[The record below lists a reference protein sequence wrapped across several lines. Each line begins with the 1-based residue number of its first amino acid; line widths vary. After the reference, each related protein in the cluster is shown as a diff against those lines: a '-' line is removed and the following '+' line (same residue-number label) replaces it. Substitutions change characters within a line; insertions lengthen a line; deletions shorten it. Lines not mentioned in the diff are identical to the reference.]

1 MSNRDRLRLSLE
13 ESQLNKSSEADN
25 NDLQQSEH
33 MPPSRKPDS
42 MTQSILNMQRTHGN
56 QAVRRMIANIQRSS
70 LMDGGPISSDLSDEI
85 NSKRGGGSA
94 LDSQVQAEMSQK
106 LGRDFGDVSVHT
118 DSQSD
123 TLNKSLGAKAFTTGQ
138 DIFFSQG
145 AYQPGSDEGKRLL
158 SHELTHVIHQDGSNP
173 SGDLTLGPAN
183 DSYEQ
188 EADHV
193 ADAAMSTSEPAT
205 AQAKLEDVQREEEEE
220 MLQSKRDPDIQREE
234 EEEMLQ
240 AKRDPDIQREEEE
253 EMLQA
258 KRDPAIQREE
268 MPEEE
273 MMS

>member
-13 ESQLNKSSEADN
+13 ESHTRKNAEADN
-25 NDLQQSEH
+25 ADLQQADH

-42 MTQSILNMQRTHGN
+42 MTQTILNMQRTHGN
-56 QAVRRMIANIQRSS
+56 HAVRRMIANIQRSS
-70 LMDGGPISSDLSDEI
+70 LIDGGPIGSELSEEI
-85 NSKRGGGSA
+85 NSRRGSGGS

-106 LGRDFGDVSVHT
+106 LGRDFSDVNVHT

-123 TLNKSLGAKAFTTGQ
+123 TLNQSLGAKAFTTGR

-158 SHELTHVIHQDGSNP
+158 THELTHVIHQDGSSP

-193 ADAAMSTSEPAT
+193 ADTAMASSEPAT
-205 AQAKLEDVQREEEEE
+205 AQAKFEDVQRQEMPEEDEMMAKRDPVIQREDMPEEDDVQPKRDPELQRQEDEEE
-220 MLQSKRDPDIQREE
+220 MLT
-234 EEEMLQ
+234 
-240 AKRDPDIQREEEE
+240 
-253 EMLQA
+253 
-258 KRDPAIQREE
+258 
-268 MPEEE
+268 
-273 MMS
+273 